1 MDTSHSFDRR
11 IRSAIWSRNV
21 DQLIYLCRTRS
32 YRKQIVE
39 FRSKGYGL
47 VHVAA
52 MFGSVALLEHLLT
65 LGVNV
70 KTKTDKL
77 HDAEKNTLLIA
88 CEHGNFEFVNYLLRL
103 VSDGSYR
110 NAYIYQGNNYKNALY
125 YAAKVGNLDI
135 VRLLIRVGH
144 LNINKVFQNNKTI
157 LLTLIEEEDNKAV
170 NIFCQCKANVNI
182 GWLEGRRQAIHI
194 AAEKR
199 DGGELLTLL
208 LSCGASVNKPWG
220 NQQPLFIAVKHGLV
234 KNARVLLKAGADVH
248 SRGSSA
254 KMGLISCFCL
264 AAIKCPQL
272 ISDFLYNGADPN
284 DVFDGSGDSILTLVA
299 ESVLRRGKSTE
310 VYFQYGKI

>member
-11 IRSAIWSRNV
+11 IKSAIWSRNV

-39 FRSKGYGL
+39 FKSKGYRL

-88 CEHGNFEFVNYLLRL
+88 CEHGNFEFVKYLLRH

-170 NIFCQCKANVNI
+170 NVLCQCKANVNI

-208 LSCGASVNKPWG
+208 LSCACCGASVNKPWG

-248 SRGSSA
+248 SEDLLQKWDLLVVSA
-254 KMGLISCFCL
+254 
-264 AAIKCPQL
+264 
-272 ISDFLYNGADPN
+272 
-284 DVFDGSGDSILTLVA
+284 
-299 ESVLRRGKSTE
+299 
-310 VYFQYGKI
+310 